1 MPTQAPTAALSSTTY
16 DTTLCNGLRFVG
28 ERIEGRQGV
37 AIALRIP
44 AGSKDDPM
52 GKLGLANLVTE
63 TLFKGTRKNSAR
75 KLSDAFDFH
84 GIKHG
89 EQTGIE
95 STSLSMR
102 FLPEHQSKALSLLR
116 EVLSE
121 PAFPVKECDTAKIQS
136 IQELKHLEDEPM
148 SKAFV
153 ILKELYFGTPW
164 GHSEMGRE
172 DTVPGITQKDIRDFW
187 KTRYIPAGTIV
198 SAAGKF
204 DPDALMKDLEKLF
217 SNTGPARMLEQAPS
231 APTVKSSKHIKKE
244 SEQTQIA
251 MAYPSVPRNHPD
263 YYAAQTGVGVL
274 AGGMSGR
281 LFTEVREKR
290 ALVYSVGAQSS
301 SLRGTG
307 VCYAYA
313 GTTAKRA
320 AETLSVLKAE
330 LKRMPL
336 DVTEEEVERAK
347 IGFKSH
353 LLMDQESTGSR
364 ARELLDDVYFLNR
377 VVPVPEVIQR
387 IDAVKVM
394 AVKSFGESHPIE
406 PCTLVTIGR
415 EALE

>member
-1 MPTQAPTAALSSTTY
+1 
-16 DTTLCNGLRFVG
+16 
-28 ERIEGRQGV
+28 
-37 AIALRIP
+37 
-44 AGSKDDPM
+44 
-52 GKLGLANLVTE
+52 
-63 TLFKGTRKNSAR
+63 
-75 KLSDAFDFH
+75 
-84 GIKHG
+84 
-89 EQTGIE
+89 
-95 STSLSMR
+95 MR
-102 FLPEHQSKALSLLR
+102 FLPEHQTKAMSLLR

-121 PAFPVKECDTAKIQS
+121 PAFPAKECDTAKIQS
-136 IQELKHLEDEPM
+136 IQELKHLDDEPM

-153 ILKELYFGTPW
+153 ILKEMYFGSAW

-172 DTVPGITQKDIRDFW
+172 ESIPGISRNDIVEFW

-198 SAAGKF
+198 AAAGKF
-204 DPDALMKDLEKLF
+204 DAEAMMKDLETLF
-217 SNTGPARMLEQAPS
+217 ANSGPARPIEMAPATLTTS
-231 APTVKSSKHIKKE
+231 ISKHLKKE

-251 MAYPSVPRNHPD
+251 MAYPSVPRSHPD
-263 YYAAQTGVGVL
+263 YFAAQTGVGVL

-301 SLRGTG
+301 SLRGAG

-330 LKRMPL
+330 LIRMPT

-347 IGFKSH
+347 IGFKAH

-377 VVPVPEVIQR
+377 IVPVAEVIQR
-387 IDAVKVM
+387 IDAVKVKH
-394 AVKSFGESHPIE
+394 VKAFGAQYPIE
-406 PCTLVTIGR
+406 PCALVTVGR